1 MCVSPINHRVTAL
14 SVIHST
20 SLNSKAYWVA
30 FNKVAG
36 IGPTR
41 LAALLNICGSIEVAW
56 RASIH
61 QLQDAGLDKRTQENL
76 LQARRELD
84 LAQEWQR
91 LERAGVEVRTW
102 ADANYPA
109 NLREVEA
116 PPPVLYIRGTLLE
129 EDTLAVALVGTRRA
143 SAYGREVA
151 HLAATQLAQQQITI
165 ISGLALGV
173 DAIAHQAALDAGGRT
188 VAVLGSGV
196 DQIYPA
202 QNREL
207 GKAIIQHGALVSEY
221 PLGTR
226 PEANNFPPRNR
237 IISGLSRAVVVVEA
251 GQQSGA
257 LITASFA
264 ADQGRDVFAVPG
276 SILHP
281 GSVGCNQLIREGAI
295 PFLSVAD
302 LLEQLDFTTF
312 SMQSSVRQQAP
323 ADPLEA
329 QLLTTLSREPRHI
342 DEIVRQIAWPA
353 AQVSSLL
360 TMMELKGIVKQVGGM
375 NYVVR

>member
-1 MCVSPINHRVTAL
+1 M

-20 SLNSKAYWVA
+20 SLHPKAYWVA

-41 LAALLNICGSIEVAW
+41 LAALLAICGSIEAAW

-61 QLQDAGLDKRTQENL
+61 QLQAAGLDKRTQENL

-91 LERAGVEVRTW
+91 IEKADVQVFTW
-102 ADANYPA
+102 DDADYPA

-116 PPPVLYIRGTLLE
+116 PPPVLYVRGTIVEQDL
-129 EDTLAVALVGTRRA
+129 LAVALVGTRRA

-151 HLAATQLAQQQITI
+151 HLAATQLAQQQVTV

-173 DAIAHQAALDAGGRT
+173 DAIAHRAALDAGGRT
-188 VAVLGSGV
+188 LAVLGSGV

-207 GKAIIQHGALVSEY
+207 GKAIINQGALISEY

-237 IISGLSRAVVVVEA
+237 IISGLSRGVVVVEA

-281 GSVGCNQLIREGAI
+281 GSFGCNHLIREGAT

-312 SMQSSVRQQAP
+312 SVQSRVRQSTP
-323 ADPLEA
+323 ADPLES
-329 QLLTTLSREPRHI
+329 QLLGTLSRDPRHI
-342 DEIVRQIAWPA
+342 DDIARQVAWPA

-360 TMMELKGIVKQVGGM
+360 IMMELKGLVKQVGGL
-375 NYVVR
+375 NYVIR

>member
-1 MCVSPINHRVTAL
+1 MTAL

-20 SLNSKAYWVA
+20 ALNSKAYWVA

-41 LAALLNICGSIEVAW
+41 LAALLNICGTIEAAW

-61 QLQDAGLDKRTQENL
+61 QLQEAGLDKRTQENL

-102 ADANYPA
+102 ADANYPS

-129 EDTLAVALVGTRRA
+129 EDMLAVALVGTRRA

-165 ISGLALGV
+165 ISGLALGI

-221 PLGTR
+221 PVGTR

-281 GSVGCNQLIREGAI
+281 GSVGCNQLIREGAF

-312 SMQSSVRQQAP
+312 SLQSSVRQQTP